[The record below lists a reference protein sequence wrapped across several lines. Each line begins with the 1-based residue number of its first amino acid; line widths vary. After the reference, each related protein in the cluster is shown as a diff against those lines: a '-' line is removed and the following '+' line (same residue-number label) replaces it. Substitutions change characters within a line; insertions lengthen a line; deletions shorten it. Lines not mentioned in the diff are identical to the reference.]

1 MNEVLNKGYAK
12 AVPAENTVKKN
23 TWYIL
28 HHELYHPK
36 KKKFRAVFDCAA
48 TYQNQSLNKNLLQ
61 GPDLTNNLVG
71 VLTRFRQEPVTFCCD
86 IEGMFHQVRVNEEH
100 RDLLRFLWWSNGN
113 TVKEPQQYRMTVHLF
128 GATSSPGCANFAL
141 KSTAD
146 DHKAE
151 FGTAAANFLRND
163 FYVDDSL
170 NSIGTVQEAVK
181 LIKNTKVMCN
191 KGGFNLQKF
200 VSNSK
205 EVFEE
210 IPESDRAVA

>member
-71 VLTRFRQEPVTFCCD
+71 VLTRFRQEPVAFCCD
-86 IEGMFHQVRVNEEH
+86 IEDMFHQVRVNEEH
-100 RDLLRFLWWSNGN
+100 RDLVRFLWWPNGD
-113 TVKEPQQYRMTVHLF
+113 TAKEPQ
-128 GATSSPGCANFAL
+128 
-141 KSTAD
+141 
-146 DHKAE
+146 
-151 FGTAAANFLRND
+151 
-163 FYVDDSL
+163 
-170 NSIGTVQEAVK
+170 
-181 LIKNTKVMCN
+181 
-191 KGGFNLQKF
+191 
-200 VSNSK
+200 
-205 EVFEE
+205 
-210 IPESDRAVA
+210 